1 MAAEARFDLPPRK
14 ALDFFRGKG
23 YATSFA
29 WQDLWQYQHDEAFTV
44 AKMMQVDLLKD
55 VRAAVDKAIANG
67 QTLAEFQSELKPR
80 LVEAGWW
87 GRAEMVDPVT
97 GDEVVAQLGSPR
109 RLRVIFET
117 NMQTSY
123 AAGHWAQ
130 IRQTKADAPFLMYDA
145 VHDANTRPEHA
156 AWDGTVLSADD
167 PWWQTHYPPNDWGCR
182 CSVIQLSVDQVTAM
196 GKDGADDAPPDQ
208 MREWTNPRT
217 GQVQQVPKG
226 IGPGWA
232 YAPGASRIDLLREQ
246 LATKQQEFRDGR

>member
-14 ALDFFRGKG
+14 ALEFFQGKG
-23 YATSFA
+23 YATAFA
-29 WQDLWQYQHDEAFTV
+29 WQDVWQYQHDEAFTV

-55 VRAAVDKAIANG
+55 VRAAVDKAISEG
-67 QTLAEFQSELKPR
+67 QTLDTFKDALKPR

-87 GRAEMVDPVT
+87 GRAEMVDPAT
-97 GDEVVAQLGSPR
+97 GETVMAQLGSPR

-130 IRQTKADAPFLMYDA
+130 IRQTQADAPFLMYDA
-145 VHDANTRPEHA
+145 VQDANTRPEHA
-156 AWDGTVLSADD
+156 AWDGLVLRADD
-167 PWWQTHYPPNDWGCR
+167 AWWLTHYPPNDWGCR
-182 CSVIQLSVDQVTAM
+182 CSVIQLSVDQVKGM
-196 GKDGADDAPPDQ
+196 GKDDADPAPPDQ

-217 GQVQQVPKG
+217 GEVEQVPKG

-232 YAPGASRIDLLREQ
+232 YAPGASRLDLLREQ
-246 LATKQQEFRDGR
+246 LATKQQGFRDGR